1 MLIIQMVVFPVK
13 NKTVRII
20 VPSAERR
27 IMILI
32 SVKFGISC
40 KIALAIVDLT
50 KLYVGVIHIYA
61 DRSSRIGRRLSA
73 SERNIL

>member
-20 VPSAERR
+20 VPSTERR

-32 SVKFGISC
+32 SIKFGISC

-50 KLYVGVIHIYA
+50 KLYVGVINIYA
-61 DRSSRIGRRLSA
+61 DLSSRIGRRLSA
-73 SERNIL
+73 SERNIF